1 MKNTLLLIT
10 LACFFACAKQTN
22 NDQRIDIQVKEH
34 IPATVIDPITGGA
47 FFEIRVV
54 DSMLVL
60 LDRQNTNFFSVYSKR
75 DHHKIKDF
83 GEKGSGPFDY
93 NIPFFVRRD
102 IPDDTLSIFEFMKY
116 KVHNYGLDQL
126 VNNRAT
132 PSVTELSKEAFG
144 YLKPHMCRDYVF
156 FTNNEVTDGI
166 IMRYNLNDKSMLWIK
181 APEEVTGVNNADEY
195 RNEKLRCSF
204 SVDCENDV
212 IIVGLKHIN
221 KILFFNTNGEFQ
233 KAYTLGNETS
243 VLTVN
248 SDGMLEDMTNV
259 YTTHIFSSKRYF
271 YVLYHEDTLD
281 KYESPAKAD
290 KKTKALIFEKNGTFV
305 KTIMF
310 DRYIFDGC
318 IDTEEDLF
326 YGIHL
331 NHEDDS
337 SVVSYKLNEDQY

>member
-34 IPATVIDPITGGA
+34 IPATVIDSITGGT
-47 FFEIRVV
+47 FFDIRIV
-54 DSMLVL
+54 DNLLVL
-60 LDRQNTNFFSVYSKR
+60 LDHQNTSFFSVYSKQ

-93 NIPFFVRRD
+93 ITPLFVYREA
-102 IPDDTLSIFEFMKY
+102 PDDTLSILEVMKY
-116 KVHNYGLDQL
+116 KIHNYSLDQL
-126 VNNRAT
+126 GSNRAT
-132 PSVTELSKEAFG
+132 PSVTELSKEVFG
-144 YLKPHMCRDYVF
+144 YLKPHMCKNYIF
-156 FTNNEVTDGI
+156 FTKHDAADGI
-166 IMRYNLNDKSMLWIK
+166 IMRYDLKDKSMLWIK
-181 APEEVTGVNNADEY
+181 APEEVTGVNDTDEY
-195 RNEKLRCSF
+195 KNEKLRCTF

-212 IIVGLKHIN
+212 IIVGLMHIN

-233 KAYTLGNETS
+233 KAYTVGNEAS
-243 VLTVN
+243 VPTVN
-248 SDGMLEDMTNV
+248 SDGILDNMTNV
-259 YTTHIFSSKRYF
+259 YTTNIFSSKDYF

-281 KYESPAKAD
+281 NYQSPAKAD
-290 KKTKALIFEKNGTFV
+290 NKTKALIFEKNGTYV

-318 IDTEEDLF
+318 IDPEDNLF
-326 YGIHL
+326 YGIHR

-337 SVVSYKLNEDQY
+337 SVVSYKLNEDQF